1 MKNNPEK
8 QKMKRSIGTQTK
20 VDPNT
25 GQVVD
30 NKVMMD
36 DEGRISFEK
45 NAPIG
50 DKMTTIVEKVVAK
63 DRELLRD
70 KS

>member
-1 MKNNPEK
+1 
-8 QKMKRSIGTQTK
+8 MKRSIGTQTK
-20 VDPNT
+20 VDPET

-36 DEGRISFEK
+36 DKGRISFEK

-50 DKMTTIVEKVVAK
+50 DNMTTIVEKIVAK
-63 DRELLRD
+63 DRERLRE